1 MLSSFATFHVRRFVI
16 VVGLTL
22 LFATVFALVGRSLD
36 EMLDSGPLFLV
47 LSLVLAFVLLQVV
60 LLKVTKVL
68 IKQHQDKVI
77 K

>member
-22 LFATVFALVGRSLD
+22 LFATVFALVGRALD
-36 EMLDSGPLFLV
+36 EMLQTGPLFLV
-47 LSLVLAFVLLQVV
+47 VMLVVAFVLLQIV
-60 LLKVTKVL
+60 LLKITRALV
-68 IKQHQDKVI
+68 KQHQDKMI